1 MSIASF
7 PYNVLILG
15 SGAREHTFA
24 WKIAQSKRLKKLFIA
39 PGNAG
44 TASLGVNLDI
54 NLLDFEA
61 IKNIIVENEIEMV
74 VVGPE
79 EPIVKG
85 IADYLTSQPET
96 IHCRVVAPL
105 SVGARLEGSKS
116 WAKQFMLK
124 YNIPTA
130 KYHIVT
136 KSTLKEGQAYLET
149 FQPPYVLKADGL
161 AAGKGVLI
169 INDYFEACQA
179 LHDMLNGKFGLAS
192 ETVVIE
198 QFLKGIEAS
207 FFILTDGEK
216 YLILPEA
223 KDYKRIGESDTGLN
237 TGGMGSISPVPFID
251 DALRKKIEDLV
262 VHRTVYGLLHEKIN
276 YKGFIFIGLL
286 ISNGE
291 PYVIEYNVRMG
302 DPETEVVIP
311 RIEND
316 LLEVFDAL
324 FEGNLNECNIKIKND
339 FYTCVVAASKGY
351 PEKYDKGKLI
361 KSLEQ
366 INSLVFHAG
375 TVAYDNKIYTNGG
388 RVLMMVDSGKNL
400 KESLDKVYHSLQK
413 IEYEGMYY
421 RNDIGYEFK

>member
-1 MSIASF
+1 MSIASI

-54 NLLDFEA
+54 NPIDFEA
-61 IKNIIVENEIEMV
+61 IKNAIVENEIEMV

-105 SVGARLEGSKS
+105 SEGARLEGSKS

-136 KSTLKEGQAYLET
+136 KSTLKEGQAYLNSY
-149 FQPPYVLKADGL
+149 QPPYVLKADGL

-169 INDYFEACQA
+169 LNDYNEACQA
-179 LHDMLNGKFGLAS
+179 LQDMLNGKFGQAS

-216 YLILPEA
+216 FIILPEA

-237 TGGMGSISPVPFID
+237 TGGMGAISPVPFID
-251 DALRKKIEDLV
+251 DTLKKKIEDLV
-262 VHRTVYGLLHEKIN
+262 VHRTIYGLLHEKIN

-316 LLEVFDAL
+316 ILEIFDTL
-324 FEGNLNECNIKIKND
+324 FEGNLNDYKLKISNN

-351 PEKYDKGKLI
+351 PEKYEKGKWI
-361 KSLEQ
+361 KGLEHT
-366 INSLVFHAG
+366 NSLVFHAG
-375 TVAYDNKIYTNGG
+375 TIANNNKIYTNGG
-388 RVLMMVDSGKNL
+388 RVLMVVDSGKTI
-400 KESLDKVYHSLQK
+400 KESLDKVYHSIQN
-413 IEYEGMYY
+413 IEYEGIYY

>member
-1 MSIASF
+1 MSIASI

-61 IKNIIVENEIEMV
+61 IKNAIVQNDIEMV

-96 IHCRVVAPL
+96 IHCRVIAPL
-105 SVGARLEGSKS
+105 SEGARLEGSKS

-136 KSTLKEGQAYLET
+136 KSTLKEGRAYLNS

-169 INDYFEACQA
+169 INDYIEACQA
-179 LHDMLNGKFGLAS
+179 LHDMLDGKFGPAS

-207 FFILTDGEK
+207 FFVLTDGEK
-216 YLILPEA
+216 FLILPEA

-251 DALRKKIEDLV
+251 DTLRKKIEDLV
-262 VHRTVYGLLHEKIN
+262 VHRTIYGLLHEKIN

-316 LLEVFDAL
+316 ILEIFDAL
-324 FEGNLNECNIKIKND
+324 FEGNLNDCKIKIKND
-339 FYTCVVAASKGY
+339 FYTCVVAASEGY
-351 PEKYDKGKLI
+351 PEKYEKGKWI
-361 KSLEQ
+361 KGLEHT
-366 INSLVFHAG
+366 NSLVFHAG
-375 TVAYDNKIYTNGG
+375 TVANDNKIYTNGG
-388 RVLMMVDSGKNL
+388 RVLMVVDSGKTI
-400 KESLDKVYHSLQK
+400 KESLDKVYHSLQN
-413 IEYEGMYY
+413 IEYEGIYY
-421 RNDIGYEFK
+421 RNDIGYEF